1 MTTYLLDASLY
12 IFRAYHARAPEW
24 TDTQGWPT
32 HAVHGFTTTL
42 LGLIE
47 QAKPARL
54 AVCFDESF
62 GQNFRHE
69 LYPNYKANR
78 EPPTEDLVRQF
89 SYCKDVVEALGF
101 QALAHERFE
110 ADDLIGSLVEKLN
123 VANLNNATLSDANST
138 DSRVSGIIVSAD
150 KDLAQL
156 INGHIRQ
163 WDYGKNEPYGVA
175 AVLEKHGVHPE
186 QMAELQALSG
196 DAVDNIPGIPGI
208 GPKTA
213 AALMQHF
220 GSLEA
225 VLSRWAEVEFLRIRG
240 AQGIGIKLREHAPSA
255 RMSYQLTQIARDAPV
270 PELSELVRKP
280 VDPKRID
287 VLFDTLG
294 FGGFLRARAKRI

>member
-24 TDTQGWPT
+24 TDAQGWPT

-42 LGLIE
+42 LGLID
-47 QAKPARL
+47 QVKPARL

-62 GQNFRHE
+62 GRNFRHD

-101 QALAHERFE
+101 QALAHERYE
-110 ADDLIGSLVEKLN
+110 ADDLIGSLVERIN
-123 VANLNNATLSDANST
+123 VANLQAAGAANLS
-138 DSRVSGIIVSAD
+138 GMIVSAD

-156 INGHIRQ
+156 INHNIRQ
-163 WDYGKNEPYGVA
+163 WDYGKNEPFGID
-175 AVLEKHGVHPE
+175 AVLEKHGVHPD

-225 VLSRWAEVEFLRIRG
+225 VLTRWPEVEFLRIRG
-240 AQGIGIKLREHAPSA
+240 AQGIGVKLREHAQSA
-255 RMSYQLTQIARDAPV
+255 RMSYQLTRIARDAPV
-270 PELSELVRKP
+270 PEIASLTRKP

-287 VLFDTLG
+287 VLFDNLG

>member
-24 TDTQGWPT
+24 NDSQGWPT

-47 QAKPARL
+47 QAKPGRL
-54 AVCFDESF
+54 AVCFDESL
-62 GQNFRHE
+62 GHNFRHD

-78 EPPTEDLVRQF
+78 EPPTEDLMRQF

-123 VANLNNATLSDANST
+123 VANRAILGADANL
-138 DSRVSGIIVSAD
+138 RGVIVSAD

-156 INGHIRQ
+156 INSNVHQ
-163 WDYGKNEPYGVA
+163 WDYGKNEPYGID
-175 AVLEKHGVHPE
+175 AVIEKHGVHPE

-213 AALMQHF
+213 AALIQHF
-220 GSLEA
+220 GTLEA
-225 VLSRWAEVEFLRIRG
+225 VLTRWAEVEFLRIRG
-240 AQGIGIKLREHAPSA
+240 AQSVAIKLRDHAHSA
-255 RMSYQLTQIARDAPV
+255 RMSYQLTRIARDAPV
-270 PELSELVRKP
+270 PEITALARRP
-280 VDPKRID
+280 IDPKRID
-287 VLFDTLG
+287 VLFDQLG
-294 FGGFLRARAKRI
+294 FGGFLRARAKRSA

>member
-24 TDTQGWPT
+24 TDPQGWPT

-42 LGLIE
+42 LGLID
-47 QAKPARL
+47 QVKPARL

-62 GQNFRHE
+62 GRNFRHE

-123 VANLNNATLSDANST
+123 IANRAAASAGANISDATLSG
-138 DSRVSGIIVSAD
+138 VIVSAD

-156 INGHIRQ
+156 INSNVRQ
-163 WDYGKNEPYGVA
+163 WDYGKNEPYGID
-175 AVLEKHGVHPE
+175 AVIEKHGVHPE

-196 DAVDNIPGIPGI
+196 DTVDNIPGIPGI

-213 AALMQHF
+213 AALIQHF

-225 VLSRWAEVEFLRIRG
+225 VLTRWPEVEFLRIRG
-240 AQGIGIKLREHAPSA
+240 AQGIGVKLREHAQSA
-255 RMSYQLTQIARDAPV
+255 RMSYQLTRISRDAPV
-270 PELSELVRKP
+270 PEIAALARKP
-280 VDPKRID
+280 VDPKKND
-287 VLFDTLG
+287 VLFDQLG

>member
-1 MTTYLLDASLY
+1 MTTYMLDASLY

-47 QAKPARL
+47 QVKPARL
-54 AVCFDESF
+54 AVCFDESL
-62 GQNFRHE
+62 GHNFRHD

-78 EPPTEDLVRQF
+78 EPPTEDLMRQF

-123 VANLNNATLSDANST
+123 VENLALAT
-138 DSRVSGIIVSAD
+138 SGGDHLRGVIVSAD

-156 INGHIRQ
+156 INGNVRQ
-163 WDYGKNEPYGVA
+163 WDYGKNEPYGID
-175 AVLEKHGVHPE
+175 AVIEKHGVHPAK
-186 QMAELQALSG
+186 MAELQALSG
-196 DAVDNIPGIPGI
+196 DSVDNIPGIPGI

-213 AALMQHF
+213 AALIQHF

-225 VLSRWAEVEFLRIRG
+225 VLTRWPEVEFLRIRG

-255 RMSYQLTQIARDAPV
+255 RMSYQLTRIARDAPV
-270 PELSELVRKP
+270 PEITELARKP
-280 VDPKRID
+280 IDPKRID
-287 VLFDTLG
+287 VLFDQLG

>member
-1 MTTYLLDASLY
+1 MMTTTYLLDASLY
-12 IFRAYHARAPEW
+12 IFRAYHSRAPEW
-24 TDTQGWPT
+24 SDSQGWPT

-47 QAKPARL
+47 QIKPGNL
-54 AVCFDESF
+54 AVCFDESL
-62 GQNFRHE
+62 GHNFRHD

-78 EPPTEDLVRQF
+78 EPPTEDLMRQF

-101 QALAHERFE
+101 HALAHERFE

-123 VANLNNATLSDANST
+123 IANQSTSGDANFAG
-138 DSRVSGIIVSAD
+138 VIVSAD

-156 INGHIRQ
+156 INANIRQ
-163 WDYGKNEPYGVA
+163 WDYGKNEPYGIE
-175 AVLEKHGVHPE
+175 AVVEKHGVHPE
-186 QMAELQALSG
+186 QMAGLQALSG
-196 DAVDNIPGIPGI
+196 DAVGNIPGIPGS

-213 AALMQHF
+213 AALIQHF

-225 VLSRWAEVEFLRIRG
+225 VLTRWAEVEFLRIRG
-240 AQGIGIKLREHAPSA
+240 AQSVGIKLREHAQSA
-255 RMSYQLTQIARDAPV
+255 RMSYQLTRIARDAPV
-270 PELSELVRKP
+270 PEIVELARKA

-287 VLFDTLG
+287 VLFDQLG

>member
-12 IFRAYHARAPEW
+12 IFRAYHARGPEW
-24 TDTQGWPT
+24 SDAQGWPT

-62 GQNFRHE
+62 GRNFRHA

-101 QALAHERFE
+101 QALADERFE
-110 ADDLIGSLVEKLN
+110 ADDLIGSLVEKHN
-123 VANLNNATLSDANST
+123 VANRNKADDAGKDLSAAALNA
-138 DSRVSGIIVSAD
+138 VIVSAD

-156 INGHIRQ
+156 INGNVSQ
-163 WDYGKNEPYGVA
+163 WDYGKNAPYGVQ
-175 AVLEKHGVHPE
+175 AVIDKHGVHPE
-186 QMAELQALSG
+186 QMAQLQALSG

-225 VLSRWAEVEFLRIRG
+225 VLTRWAEVEFLRIRG
-240 AQGIGIKLREHAPSA
+240 AQGVGIKLRDHAQSA
-255 RMSYQLTQIARDAPV
+255 RLSYQLTQVARDAPV
-270 PELSELVRKP
+270 PEISELSRKP

>member
-12 IFRAYHARAPEW
+12 IFRAYHAHAPEW
-24 TDTQGWPT
+24 TDSQGWPT

-54 AVCFDESF
+54 AVCFDESL
-62 GQNFRHE
+62 GHNFRHD

-78 EPPTEDLVRQF
+78 EPPTEDLMRQF

-123 VANLNNATLSDANST
+123 MANRDLTAGDANLGTA
-138 DSRVSGIIVSAD
+138 RFKGVIVSAD

-156 INGHIRQ
+156 INDNVHQ
-163 WDYGKNEPYGVA
+163 WDYGKNAPYGIQ
-175 AVLEKHGVHPE
+175 AVIEKHGVHPE

-213 AALMQHF
+213 AALIQHF

-225 VLSRWAEVEFLRIRG
+225 VLTRWPEVEFLRIRG
-240 AQGIGIKLREHAPSA
+240 AQGIGVKLREHAHSA
-255 RMSYQLTQIARDAPV
+255 RMSYQLTRIARDAPV
-270 PELSELVRKP
+270 PEITELARKA

-287 VLFDTLG
+287 VLFDQLG
-294 FGGFLRARAKRI
+294 FGGFLRARAKRS

>member
-24 TDTQGWPT
+24 TDAQGWPT

-42 LGLIE
+42 LGLME
-47 QAKPARL
+47 QAKPERL

-62 GQNFRHE
+62 GQNFRHD

-101 QALAHERFE
+101 QALANERFE

-123 VANLNNATLSDANST
+123 VANLGGL
-138 DSRVSGIIVSAD
+138 IVSAD

-156 INGHIRQ
+156 INSNIRQ
-163 WDYGKNEPYGVA
+163 WDYGKNTPYGIS
-175 AVLEKHGVHPE
+175 AVIEKHGVHPE

-225 VLSRWAEVEFLRIRG
+225 VLTRWPEVEFLRIRG
-240 AQGIGIKLREHAPSA
+240 AQGIGVKLREHAHSA
-255 RMSYQLTQIARDAPV
+255 RMSYQLTRIARDAPV
-270 PELSELVRKP
+270 PEITELARKAI
-280 VDPKRID
+280 DPKRID
-287 VLFDTLG
+287 VLFDQLG
-294 FGGFLRARAKRI
+294 FGGFLRARAKRS